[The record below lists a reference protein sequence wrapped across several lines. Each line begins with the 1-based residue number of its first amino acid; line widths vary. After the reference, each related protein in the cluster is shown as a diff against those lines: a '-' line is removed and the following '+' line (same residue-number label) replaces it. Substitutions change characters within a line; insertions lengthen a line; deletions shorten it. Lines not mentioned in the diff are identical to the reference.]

1 MRNPDDILR
10 KPLQSEHPRDVR
22 GAPMKGILVVLL
34 VVLLVLSLAG
44 NLYLGFLLLDAG
56 ITLTYAESTSEQL
69 WERRQLALEIMRR
82 DWLGRSASEVDDFAR
97 ELEKEGIMIGTDG
110 EIREIGDFL
119 FYVEDGVVVDVQDL
133 GSGVESGR

>member
-1 MRNPDDILR
+1 
-10 KPLQSEHPRDVR
+10 
-22 GAPMKGILVVLL
+22 MKGILVVLL